1 MVLWLRLHVFTA
13 GGVGS
18 IRVRELTSHMLCD
31 VAKKKKERSSK
42 LVHYFTRL
50 KKKREREY

>member
-31 VAKKKKERSSK
+31 VAKKKERSSK